1 MLPLLPF
8 MQADWWA
15 ARGRFQWSISR
26 SRSRRLRGDAVGGRR
41 SATRE
46 GLPQDGATHRTSS
59 SANSTHDTS
68 TNDTDRSLDG
78 IYRPY
83 CVASRIRRLPAPLD
97 GRLGGRIACAL
108 RYLGDEARPLVN
120 AHGLDRVRELTG
132 RVAKIFMARSRRSI
146 EGGRM
151 KAAHNGIVGLTPEEE
166 IGEGI
171 PVQTRPSDPSRHR
184 PLQARE
190 GSVLIVRLGP
200 PSKRRGKGCDGT
212 VGECQHPV
220 FGALA
225 RDRGIG
231 SRGYA

>member
-15 ARGRFQWSISR
+15 ARGRFQWSTSR

-59 SANSTHDTS
+59 STNSTHDTS

-108 RYLGDEARPLVN
+108 RYLGDKARPLVN

-132 RVAKIFMARSRRSI
+132 RVAKIFMARSRRSSNI
-146 EGGRM
+146 L
-151 KAAHNGIVGLTPEEE
+151 A
-166 IGEGI
+166 
-171 PVQTRPSDPSRHR
+171 
-184 PLQARE
+184 
-190 GSVLIVRLGP
+190 LGP
-200 PSKRRGKGCDGT
+200 HSRTDRDQCHRSSLWRPDCYSTLSPRAAGDT
-212 VGECQHPV
+212 SVGSGPTSMDSWQKS
-220 FGALA
+220 AA
-225 RDRGIG
+225 R
-231 SRGYA
+231 